1 MKINPLHLLLI
12 FRVAFVLALSLTTYL
27 ALIDI
32 AELPEITRNVWD
44 KLQHASAFFVL
55 SFLLYGSVSRT
66 QLFSRSHTTQIIFLL
81 GYGIMI
87 EWLQSYTPHREA
99 SAKDV
104 LADAVGIFCFSLLVY
119 LQKFLKNSH

>member
-12 FRVAFVLALSLTTYL
+12 FRVTFILALSLTTYL
-27 ALIDI
+27 SLIDI
-32 AELPEITRNVWD
+32 AELPEITRDIWD

-55 SFLLYGSVSRT
+55 GFLLYGSVARA
-66 QLFSRSHTTQIIFLL
+66 QLFSRSHITQVIFLL
-81 GYGIMI
+81 SYGIMI

-99 SAKDV
+99 SVADV

-119 LQKFLKNSH
+119 LQNTDKSSH